1 MNKSRCVVFGASGF
15 IGGHLVEELI
25 KKSYPVLAISRN
37 RQKLEDK
44 LGHLKGELELTA
56 DNFTETEQSVSL
68 LNQGDI
74 VFDLV
79 SSSVPA
85 TSVKKPTQEIA
96 NNILP
101 HANFFMQA
109 CEKRV
114 GKIIFASSGGSI
126 YGNMGGKSFLETDL
140 PNPQSPHAIAKLTT
154 EYFLKYFCQNKQI
167 PFTIFRISN
176 PFGAGQKRADGFG
189 VIPTFLENIK
199 TNTPPVLFN
208 EGNLVRDFI
217 HISDLVEAIII
228 SLEKPNHYPI
238 YNLGSG
244 QGLRI
249 NEIWNILKTASNS
262 NLSAIYDGKRE
273 FDIEKIVLDISRFSQ
288 EFSWQPKTDI
298 KKAISKMG
306 ESIR

>member
-1 MNKSRCVVFGASGF
+1 MKKSRCVIFGASGF
-15 IGGHLVEELI
+15 IGGYLVEELI

-44 LGHLKGELELTA
+44 LSHLKGEIEFATSDLM
-56 DNFTETEQSVSL
+56 ETEQSVNL
-68 LNQGDI
+68 IKQGDI

-85 TSVKKPTQEIA
+85 TSVKKPIQEIT

-101 HANFFMQA
+101 HANFFMQV
-109 CEKRV
+109 CEKRA

-154 EYFLKYFCQNKQI
+154 EYFLKYFCQSKQI

-176 PFGAGQKRADGFG
+176 PFGVGQKKVDGFG

-208 EGNLVRDFI
+208 QGKLVRDFI
-217 HISDLVEAIII
+217 HVSDLVEAIVL
-228 SLEKPNHYPI
+228 SLEKPNQYPL

-244 QGLRI
+244 QGLSI
-249 NEIWNILKTASNS
+249 KEIWNILKTASNS
-262 NLSAIYDGKRE
+262 NLSAIYDKRRE

-298 KKAISKMG
+298 KKAIGEMG
-306 ESIR
+306 KSIL